1 MGTASLRCTH
11 QEREFFIS
19 FLDSDVLNL
28 GGLPLVNQESQEEAW
43 EGKAGVVFRGTK
55 ESVCGQCELMRSQE
69 RNSKVCNYGSE
80 QVAAQ
85 RGGG

>member
-1 MGTASLRCTH
+1 M
-11 QEREFFIS
+11 
-19 FLDSDVLNL
+19 
-28 GGLPLVNQESQEEAW
+28 NQESQEEAW
-43 EGKAGVVFRGTK
+43 GEKGGVVLRGTK